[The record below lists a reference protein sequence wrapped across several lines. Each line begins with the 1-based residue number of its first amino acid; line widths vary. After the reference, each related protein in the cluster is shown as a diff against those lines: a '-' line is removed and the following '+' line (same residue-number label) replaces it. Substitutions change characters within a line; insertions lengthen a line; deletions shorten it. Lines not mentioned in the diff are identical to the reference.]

1 MGRNLDRRNRC
12 TDCLMKSHMCI
23 CSLLN
28 PVSDT
33 LLPHKTFVSI
43 LMHSR
48 ETVTTTNTARMALKL
63 LPNSKV
69 HLRGRKDAPLNPSEI
84 LLPTHNPLYL
94 YPTESSIELTPEF
107 LKTLNKPI
115 QLIVPDG
122 SWRQTRR
129 FAKREDWLKTMEHI
143 KLPDASHTLFFLRRR
158 VKSNGISTFEAI
170 ARALGLIETTQV
182 QTHMEEIFQTMVE
195 RTLQTRGRSLEQY
208 L

>member
-1 MGRNLDRRNRC
+1 
-12 TDCLMKSHMCI
+12 MCI
-23 CSLLN
+23 CSLLT
-28 PVSDT
+28 PISES

-63 LPNSKV
+63 LPQSKV
-69 HLRGRKDAPLNPSEI
+69 HLRGRKDYPLKPEEI
-84 LLPTHNPLYL
+84 LMTSHHPLYL
-94 YPTESSIELTPEF
+94 YPTEESLELNPSF
-107 LKTLNKPI
+107 LATLDKPI

-122 SWRQTRR
+122 SWRQTRK
-129 FAKREDWLKTMEHI
+129 FAKREDWLKSMTHV
-143 KLPDASHTLFFLRRR
+143 KLPDASKTLFFLRRR
-158 VKSNGISTFEAI
+158 VKTNGISTFEAI

-182 QTHMEEIFQTMVE
+182 QTHMEEIFQTMVD